1 MTYWDKTNWN
11 CYLEQVEDL
20 LETPAVRAMQGIRHH
35 PGVSC
40 YEHSVFVSYTAFR
53 LARKWGLDYRAAA
66 RAGLLHD
73 LYLYDSR
80 DTSAHPGW
88 QCFDHPRAAARNAAE
103 LTALSEKERNIILS
117 HMWPLGGQLPRSWE
131 AWLVDLVDTLC
142 AGLELAHIY
151 HPGRLRERLGVQP
164 LLEEELA
171 AAPC

>member
-1 MTYWDKTNWN
+1 MMGRWKHHGHISTLDHSLFVAYCSYRAARALRLD
-11 CYLEQVEDL
+11 
-20 LETPAVRAMQGIRHH
+20 ET
-35 PGVSC
+35 
-40 YEHSVFVSYTAFR
+40 
-53 LARKWGLDYRAAA
+53 AAA

-151 HPGRLRERLGVQP
+151 HPGRLRERLLP
-164 LLEEELA
+164 PADSWTA
-171 AAPC
+171 AVPGHPRGGGRTAF

>member
-73 LYLYDSR
+73 LYLYDPRSLR
-80 DTSAHPGW
+80 SYRQCFAHP
-88 QCFDHPRAAARNAAE
+88 AAALRNAVK
-103 LTALSEKERNIILS
+103 LCGGLSSKEENIILS
-117 HMWPLGGQLPRSWE
+117 HMRPMARRRPRCRE
-131 AWLVDLVDTLC
+131 ALTVNLADKLC
-142 AGLELAHIY
+142 ATAEVTHIWRRLA
-151 HPGRLRERLGVQP
+151 LRRI
-164 LLEEELA
+164 LLA
-171 AAPC
+171 

>member
-53 LARKWGLDYRAAA
+53 LARKWRLDYRAAA

-73 LYLYDSR
+73 LYLYDPRSLR
-80 DTSAHPGW
+80 SYRQCFAHP
-88 QCFDHPRAAARNAAE
+88 AAALRNAVK
-103 LTALSEKERNIILS
+103 LCGGLSSKEENILLS
-117 HMWPLGGQLPRSWE
+117 HMWPMARRRPRCRE
-131 AWLVDLVDTLC
+131 ALTVNLADKLC
-142 AGLELAHIY
+142 ATAEVTHIWRRLA
-151 HPGRLRERLGVQP
+151 LRRI
-164 LLEEELA
+164 LLA
-171 AAPC
+171 